1 MKSTF
6 ILESE
11 GRCSC
16 LTLPLVSPF
25 QHFSP
30 HFLSPESLLIF
41 SARCLAEL
49 ASEFFNSLETPQNQI
64 NKLMLLSGYLS
75 GNSEDFSWDI
85 LCGKKET
92 WYNLDKED
100 NQGPS
105 QKTNTKSCVQNSQND
120 FFFKQDP
127 SILWDAWGKTMFYF
141 RRENM
146 NFSVNLNAVKD
157 IYHNWSQTT
166 IAWIRNF

>member
-1 MKSTF
+1 MERRRLGIIWTKKT
-6 ILESE
+6 IRDLL
-11 GRCSC
+11 RKLIQKAVCK
-16 LTLPLVSPF
+16 TLKM
-25 QHFSP
+25 
-30 HFLSPESLLIF
+30 I
-41 SARCLAEL
+41 
-49 ASEFFNSLETPQNQI
+49 
-64 NKLMLLSGYLS
+64 
-75 GNSEDFSWDI
+75 
-85 LCGKKET
+85 
-92 WYNLDKED
+92 
-100 NQGPS
+100 
-105 QKTNTKSCVQNSQND
+105 